1 MAQFIQQCLHE
12 VIQLIG
18 MPGIITPT
26 ITVGGYSNIDLF
38 FSCLGENPN
47 FGQLMMDKIRRTLI
61 LAAALALNCFTDGST
76 SLERVF
82 LSQLVGY

>member
-1 MAQFIQQCLHE
+1 MAQFIQQRLHE

-18 MPGIITPT
+18 MPGIVEFLVNGHTDND
-26 ITVGGYSNIDLF
+26 SSF
-38 FSCLGENPN
+38 LGENPN

-61 LAAALALNCFTDGST
+61 MAAALALNCFTDGST

-82 LSQLVGY
+82 LSQLVR